1 MIPCPGSSFH
11 GIFPAKILEWVA
23 ISFSRGSSWPRDRTH
38 ISCIGRWILYHW
50 AAWECQGAL
59 HFVVIFSWY
68 LYMKNWVKETAV
80 NRPLV
85 MWQYAVGAG
94 RHCIIL
100 CLGVPLHCELHRYFS
115 HITSLWVGDI
125 NLDIHFFVI
134 SQQFSCICCHWPP
147 DIPFHIV
154 LVYILS
160 SSF

>member
-115 HITSLWVGDI
+115 VPPFKMGWSCVFLFFFMEAGGDWYFSFSF
-125 NLDIHFFVI
+125 LHAGGK
-134 SQQFSCICCHWPP
+134 SQ
-147 DIPFHIV
+147 
-154 LVYILS
+154 LE
-160 SSF
+160 